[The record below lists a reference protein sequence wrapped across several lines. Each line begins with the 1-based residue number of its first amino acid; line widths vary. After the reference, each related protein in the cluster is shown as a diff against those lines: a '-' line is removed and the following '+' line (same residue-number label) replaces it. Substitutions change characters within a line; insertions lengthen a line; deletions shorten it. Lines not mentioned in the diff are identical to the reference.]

1 MGQAARRDRVI
12 GLVGFDGGKLKALCD
27 VLTHVETPKGE
38 YGPVEDVRMVLD
50 HLIYTW
56 LLSQVRA
63 RNNQ

>member
-1 MGQAARRDRVI
+1 MGQAARRDRII

-50 HLIYTW
+50 HLIS
-56 LLSQVRA
+56 LGF
-63 RNNQ
+63 